1 MAEKALWGDC
11 MVPSKNPGVFMGT
24 LLPEGEKRWTSFGA
38 GLGLECLALAFL
50 ILIPLL
56 MPEKFELA
64 QHDWVTPIEVP
75 VVRPWKPQPKPKP
88 VVVKREIVKE
98 AIQPTPVVVPKPKIY
113 DPVFKSPVEK
123 VAMHR
128 VDPAPEIAR
137 VLPDPKVS
145 LGSSAIPKLRV
156 PVQTGGF
163 GDPNG
168 VPDNGKRDR
177 NPNIALQGSF
187 DMPAGPGVGNGNG
200 GKHGAR
206 GTIASAGFGNGV
218 AVGSAGGPRGSVEQ
232 GGFGSE
238 LASAAPRVRQVAESN
253 TKPVVILSVPRPV
266 YTAEGRTNRIQGV
279 VLLQVIFTATG
290 QVKVERVVKG
300 LGYGLDQAA
309 EDAARQIQFHPA
321 TRDGEPVDFSA
332 IARIVFELA
341 Y

>member
-1 MAEKALWGDC
+1 
-11 MVPSKNPGVFMGT
+11 MVPSKNSSVLTGT
-24 LLPEGEKRWTSFGA
+24 LLPDGEKRWTSFGA
-38 GLGLECLALAFL
+38 GLGLECLALALL

-56 MPEKFELA
+56 MPQKFELA
-64 QHDWVTPIEVP
+64 QHDWVTPLEVP

-88 VVVKREIVKE
+88 VVVKREIAKE
-98 AIQPTPVVVPKPKIY
+98 VVQPTPVVVPKPKIY
-113 DPVFKSPVEK
+113 DPVFKTPVAK
-123 VAMHR
+123 VAMRH

-145 LGSSAIPKLRV
+145 LGSSAIPKLRA

-177 NPNIALQGSF
+177 NPNIALQGAF
-187 DMPAGPGVGNGNG
+187 DMPVGPGVGNGNG

-206 GTIASAGFGNGV
+206 GIIASAGFGNGV
-218 AVGSAGGPRGSVEQ
+218 AVGGAGGPRGSLEQ
-232 GGFGSE
+232 GAFASE
-238 LASAAPRVRQVAESN
+238 EAAATPRVRQTAEESN
-253 TKPVVILSVPRPV
+253 TKPVVILSVPRPI
-266 YTAEGRTNRIQGV
+266 YTAEGRTNKIQGV
-279 VLLQVIFTATG
+279 VLLQVIFTASG
-290 QVKVERVVKG
+290 QVRVERVVKG

-309 EDAARQIQFHPA
+309 ENAARQIQFHPA
-321 TRDGEPVDFSA
+321 TRDGEPVDFNA